1 MLVSLPRRLSVAWWG
16 DRFVAGRSS
25 DPCKILRED
34 LISALTRL
42 RDGDFSVRMST
53 RSRDPRDREIAK
65 LFNEAV
71 GFTDSISKEFARLAK
86 VVGAGLPATVP

>member
-1 MLVSLPRRLSVAWWG
+1 MTAKN
-16 DRFVAGRSS
+16 S
-25 DPCKILRED
+25 DPCKTLRED
-34 LISALTRL
+34 LTAALTRL

-71 GFTDSISKEFARLAK
+71 GFNDSLSQEFARLAK
-86 VVGAGLPATVP
+86 VVGKEGEITQRARAKGAKGG